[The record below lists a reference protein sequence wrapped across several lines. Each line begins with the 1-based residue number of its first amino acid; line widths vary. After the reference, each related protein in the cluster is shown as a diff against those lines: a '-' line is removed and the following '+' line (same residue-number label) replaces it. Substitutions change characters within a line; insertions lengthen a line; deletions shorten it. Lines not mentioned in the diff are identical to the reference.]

1 MQKKSLFTHR
11 LALIADCDTIQ
22 AVVLTHKLKNL
33 EKYNKRSIIA
43 MYYDENINNN
53 KIEKL
58 NYSKQSVY
66 HQYNIG
72 KNRIKLKKLLEKNNI
87 QYGFHYP
94 QSINQLDCFKKF

>member
-1 MQKKSLFTHR
+1 M
-11 LALIADCDTIQ
+11 
-22 AVVLTHKLKNL
+22 KNL
-33 EKYNKRSIIA
+33 EKYNKKRSIIA

-53 KIEKL
+53 KIKKL

-66 HQYNIG
+66 HQYVILV

-94 QSINQLDCFKKF
+94 QSINQLDCFKKNFKSKKFK